1 MLMTTHQAADF
12 LRLSGIGKTYHGT
25 PAVRDI
31 DLTIAAGESVCF
43 LGPSGCGK
51 TTLLRL
57 IAGLETPDA
66 GHISL
71 NGTDITATPPRSR
84 HFGMVF
90 QSYSLFPHLTV
101 GKNVAYGL
109 RCRKWNAA
117 DTRRRVLEMMDLV
130 QLADHIDKLPNQ
142 LSGGQQQRVALA
154 RALAAQPHV
163 LLLDEPFSALDA
175 KVRGQ
180 LRADVREL
188 QSRLGITTIL
198 VTHDQEEAMAV
209 ADRIVVM
216 NRGLIEQ
223 IGSGPEIYHAPDTAF
238 VGRFVGDMNVLQ
250 VLGDTEG
257 HLMLA
262 GKPLSVNEAVRSGCD
277 RVGIRPESI
286 QLVQDAIGPNH
297 FQVSVLKTQFL
308 GKQTRLDVL
317 LDDQQIQVDVYG
329 LRDIAFVPGDLIPVF
344 LPPNEI
350 RPLNEH

>member
-1 MLMTTHQAADF
+1 MTTHQAADF
-12 LRLSGIGKTYHGT
+12 LCLSGIGKTFHGT

-31 DLTIAAGESVCF
+31 DLTITAGESVCF

-57 IAGLETPDA
+57 IAGLETPDV
-66 GHISL
+66 GQISL
-71 NGTDITATPPRSR
+71 NGVDITGVPPRAR

-109 RCRKWNAA
+109 RCRKWNTA
-117 DTRRRVLEMMDLV
+117 DTRRRVQEMLDLV

-216 NRGLIEQ
+216 NGGRIEQ

-250 VLGDTEG
+250 VRGNAEG
-257 HLMLA
+257 RLMLA
-262 GKPLSVNEAVRSGCD
+262 GKSLAVNEAVRPCCD
-277 RVGIRPESI
+277 RVGIRPEAI

-297 FQVSVLKTQFL
+297 FQVAVLKTQFL
-308 GKQTRLDVL
+308 GKQTRLDLL
-317 LDDQQIQVDVYG
+317 LDGQPIQVDVYG
-329 LRDIAFVPGDLIPVF
+329 QRDITFAPGDLIPVF

>member
-1 MLMTTHQAADF
+1 MTTQKTADF
-12 LRLSGIGKTYHGT
+12 LTLSGIGKSYNGT

-31 DLTIAAGESVCF
+31 DLTIGAGESVCF

-57 IAGLETPDA
+57 VAGLETPDSGSIA
-66 GHISL
+66 L
-71 NGTDITATPPRSR
+71 NGADITTTPSRSR

-109 RCRKWNAA
+109 RCHKWSRT
-117 DTRRRVLEMMDLV
+117 DTRRRVQEMLDLV

-142 LSGGQQQRVALA
+142 LSGGQQQRVAIA
-154 RALAAQPHV
+154 RALAAEPYV

-180 LRADVREL
+180 LRDDMREL
-188 QSRLGITTIL
+188 QTRLGLTTIL

-216 NRGLIEQ
+216 NGGRIEQ
-223 IGSGPEIYHAPDTAF
+223 IGTGPEIYHAPNTDF
-238 VGRFVGDMNVLQ
+238 VGRFVGDMNVFRVHESGDGQIL
-250 VLGDTEG
+250 LG
-257 HLMLA
+257 
-262 GKPLSVNEAVRSGCD
+262 GKPLAVNEVKSDGCV
-277 RVGIRPESI
+277 RVGIRPESV
-286 QLVQDAIGPNH
+286 QLVPHVGGTNH
-297 FQVSVLKTQFL
+297 FQARVLKAQFL
-308 GKQTRLDVL
+308 GKQTRLDL
-317 LDDQQIQVDVYG
+317 QLDDQRLQVEVYG
-329 LRDIAFVPGDLIPVF
+329 QREASFAPGDSVAVF

-350 RPLNEH
+350 RPL